1 MRGAKGK
8 KETKPS
14 LLTLEGAIG
23 IRYGKSEKTILNR
36 VAKKPGICHQ
46 RMTFGQPIAS
56 EVREVGTE
64 QRPWSGSMPSMIG
77 KKASRRTAVQ

>member
-14 LLTLEGAIG
+14 LLIHEGAIV

-36 VAKKPGICHQ
+36 VAKKPGIFH
-46 RMTFGQPIAS
+46 
-56 EVREVGTE
+56 
-64 QRPWSGSMPSMIG
+64 
-77 KKASRRTAVQ
+77 